1 MIIMLKKLIL
11 GVSILLGVLSTSNV
25 SYSASKNQNNGK
37 SLLENERELGRL
49 VDDFSVL
56 ADKKDAHSQM
66 SLFTDNATVEIV
78 HDGKVTLK
86 LNGKKELEETFHKT
100 LTSYDTVY
108 HFNGQKVFD
117 IRENKATGTVYC
129 MTILIGKNDKGQV
142 MKNTMGIRYNDE
154 YVYENGKWLIS
165 KRTSNFDWR
174 TSEEMK

>member
-1 MIIMLKKLIL
+1 MLKKLIL
-11 GVSILLGVLSTSNV
+11 GVSILLLGVLSTSNV
-25 SYSASKNQNNGK
+25 SYSSGKNQNNGK

-56 ADKKDAHSQM
+56 ADKKDAHSQTF
-66 SLFTDNATVEIV
+66 LFTENATVEIV
-78 HDGKVTLK
+78 RDGKVTLK
-86 LNGKKELEETFHKT
+86 LTGRKEIGDTFNKT

-117 IRENKATGTVYC
+117 IQGDKATGTVYC
-129 MTILIGKNDKGQV
+129 MTVLIGKNDKGQLI
-142 MKNTMGIRYNDE
+142 KNTMGVRYNDE

>member
-1 MIIMLKKLIL
+1 MLKKLIL

-86 LNGKKELEETFHKT
+86 LNGKKELEETLEK
-100 LTSYDTVY
+100 
-108 HFNGQKVFD
+108 QQ
-117 IRENKATGTVYC
+117 
-129 MTILIGKNDKGQV
+129 IGKKQLFQL
-142 MKNTMGIRYNDE
+142 M
-154 YVYENGKWLIS
+154 
-165 KRTSNFDWR
+165 
-174 TSEEMK
+174 

>member
-1 MIIMLKKLIL
+1 MLKKLIL
-11 GVSILLGVLSTSNV
+11 EVSVLLLAVLTTSHV
-25 SYSASKNQNNGK
+25 SYSSGKNQNNGK

-66 SLFTDNATVEIV
+66 SLFTDNATVETV
-78 HDGKVTLK
+78 HNGKVTLK

-129 MTILIGKNDKGQV
+129 MTILIG
-142 MKNTMGIRYNDE
+142 
-154 YVYENGKWLIS
+154 ENGLFPKELQIS
-165 KRTSNFDWR
+165 TGELLK
-174 TSEEMK
+174 K